1 MGLAGRTRF
10 ALAVAL
16 IAFAVAANA
25 ADCNSNY
32 VLTSQAGIQPNRP
45 AGPVAWNGSVLAVA
59 RVIPSQQITLSIYD
73 ANLNPLTPE
82 RVVTTSSYN
91 HSVRLLSD
99 GNKFA
104 LVFFTTAGTIAFQEL
119 ASDGSPLG
127 AERRIGGAHG
137 VFNEQDLDAT
147 YNAALDLWEVVYTIP
162 VGADLGVWITT
173 FHSKTSG
180 PVTDTRLQLF
190 VATVQPL
197 PRIAAAANG
206 NTAISWYRQNNDVL
220 TYFITTYD
228 ASLTFPLNTV
238 IGPTN
243 VSAPLLTSSG
253 NGFALAYQAPAAGNT
268 TELRWIR
275 FNAAGA
281 VANTDARLLT
291 GSGIDVLPIALIWN
305 ALLNEWAVVY
315 IDASLGLQVFP
326 GDYRIRRLNAAGAL
340 ISDTLF
346 TPDALRST
354 IDGHYNAVTSG
365 PAYYGSIDRFVS
377 NVEGWD
383 SYVVKHCPLDASL
396 KAENFTPTP
405 RQPFTF
411 TASASGGVAPYTYT
425 WDFGDFTEQRHE
437 QVFKHGYERTGTY
450 TVTLTVTDSLGDK
463 AVRTGT
469 VTVVDT
475 VRRRPTKR

>member
-1 MGLAGRTRF
+1 M
-10 ALAVAL
+10 AL
-16 IAFAVAANA
+16 IAFALSANA
-25 ADCNSNY
+25 ADCNSSY
-32 VLTSQAGIQPNRP
+32 ILTSQAAIQPNRP

-59 RVIPSQQITLSIYD
+59 RVIPNTPITLSTYD
-73 ANLNPLTPE
+73 ANLTPLTPE
-82 RVVTTSSYN
+82 RIVTTSSYG
-91 HSVRLLSD
+91 HTVRLISD

-104 LVFFTTAGTIAFQEL
+104 LVFFTSSGTMAFQEL

-127 AERRIGGAHG
+127 AERRIGPTHG
-137 VFNEQDLDAT
+137 VFNDQDLDAT
-147 YNAALDLWEVVYTIP
+147 YNAALDLWEIVYNIP
-162 VGADLGVWITT
+162 VGADLGIWVTS
-173 FHSKTSG
+173 FHSKTAG
-180 PVTDTRLQLF
+180 PVTDTRLQIF
-190 VATVQPL
+190 VSTVQPL
-197 PRIAAAANG
+197 PRIAAMANG
-206 NTAISWYRQNNDVL
+206 NIAISWYRQNNEL
-220 TYFITTYD
+220 TTYFIATYD
-228 ASLTFPLNTV
+228 PSLTFALNTV
-238 IGPTN
+238 LGPTN

-253 NGFALAYQAPAAGNT
+253 NGFALLYQAPAAGNT

-275 FNAAGA
+275 FNASGA
-281 VANTDARLLT
+281 VTNTDARLLT
-291 GSGIDVLPIALIWN
+291 GSGIDVLATALIWN

-315 IDASLGLQVFP
+315 NDASLGLLVFP
-326 GDYRIRRLNAAGAL
+326 GDYRIRRLNASGAL

-346 TPDALRST
+346 IPDSLRSN

-396 KAENFTPTP
+396 KAENVTPVP

-411 TASASGGVAPYTYT
+411 TASAGGGVAPYTYT

-463 AVRTGT
+463 AVRTTT

-475 VRRRPTKR
+475 VRRRTARR